1 MTQDPAHPTRPFRPT
16 PLTQPTQALRQRL
29 ARCAAA
35 VALLLAALPALAFDL
50 GTLMALLGRSRE
62 AEFNEQ
68 RFVKGLDLPLT
79 ASGTL
84 SFVAP
89 DRFTRKTLQP
99 RAETLAVVGNT
110 VTLTRSGRS
119 RSFSL
124 DAAPEM
130 VAVIEALRG
139 TLTGNAQTLQR
150 YFKTETSGS
159 TEQWTL
165 LLTPLEASQQGLVR
179 NIRIGGRRADL
190 QSIEMQLSD
199 GDWSLMSI
207 TPLGPDSAASVR
219 RAAASAAGS

>member
-1 MTQDPAHPTRPFRPT
+1 MTQAPDHPTRPFRPT
-16 PLTQPTQALRQRL
+16 PLTQPTPAIRQCL
-29 ARCAAA
+29 ARCGVAA
-35 VALLLAALPALAFDL
+35 ALLLAALPVLAFDL
-50 GTLMALLGRSRE
+50 STLMALLGRSRE
-62 AEFNEQ
+62 AEFSEQ

-124 DAAPEM
+124 DTAPEM

-165 LLTPLEASQQGLVR
+165 LLTPLESSPVGLVR

-190 QSIEMQLSD
+190 QWIEMQLSD
-199 GDWSLMSI
+199 GDWSLMTL
-207 TPLGPDSAASVR
+207 TPLVPDTAAPAR